1 MFLVEFHQSPH
12 SEVYA
17 GLGVCYSHAAY
28 CHFHMFKGPDVA
40 GEGWGGEAAGSR
52 GQKCENLQMAI
63 TLKP

>member
-40 GEGWGGEAAGSR
+40 GEGWGGEAAGS
-52 GQKCENLQMAI
+52 ETDLQN
-63 TLKP
+63 TSFVSFF